1 MGGRGD
7 KNCGEKNQKTEH
19 FLIFNLPR
27 DVNDQN

>member
-27 DVNDQN
+27 AVNDQN